1 LNAIVPSIQ
10 GLLMRK
16 LFLERLKT
24 SAFAGAAMAGLTA
37 VVVQASAPFMPLGEA
52 APAPVGYLNFCASRP
67 EQCGLRGEIGVDGR
81 PVSVEERSRELNAKY
96 FWRVAFGSGRPFMGP
111 TPTSGGST
119 AAARAA
125 PSLRGRFNWSTIF
138 GAIRPAAPV
147 QAAVDFHGGA
157 AVNFGGTVKADADEA
172 RGAPAPTVSRGAPP
186 LADAQPDRG
195 QTVIVQPLHTDHA
208 LLAELDR
215 VNSRINRAIRYVSDR
230 VLYGDEDYWHLPL
243 DAGGRAEGDCK
254 DYVLEKRR
262 ALIADGVPAA
272 NLSIAIVETSW
283 GETHAVLLVTTDR
296 GELVLDSL
304 SPWIKPWQDV
314 RYRWIERQAPGRQ
327 LTWVKLG

>member
-1 LNAIVPSIQ
+1 
-10 GLLMRK
+10 MRK
-16 LFLERLKT
+16 LFIERLKT
-24 SAFAGAAMAGLTA
+24 SAFAGAAVAGLTA
-37 VVVQASAPFMPLGEA
+37 VVVQSAPFMPLGAA
-52 APAPVGYLNFCASRP
+52 APAPIGYLNFCASRP
-67 EQCGLRGEIGVDGR
+67 EQCGMRGEIGVDGR
-81 PVSVEERSRELNAKY
+81 PVSVEERSRELNAKF
-96 FWRVAFGSGRPFMGP
+96 FWRVAFGSGRPFMGA

-125 PSLRGRFNWSTIF
+125 PSLRGRFNWSSIF
-138 GAIRPAAPV
+138 GARQPAAQV
-147 QAAVDFHGGA
+147 QAAVDFRGGA
-157 AVNFGGTVKADADEA
+157 AVNFGGTVKADADDVEA
-172 RGAPAPTVSRGAPP
+172 PEATAPTVSRGAPP
-186 LADAQPDRG
+186 LPDAQPDRG
-195 QTVIVQPLHTDHA
+195 QTAVVQPLHTDHA

-230 VLYGDEDYWHLPL
+230 VLYGNEDYWHLPL
-243 DAGGRAEGDCK
+243 EAGGRAEGDCK

-304 SPWIKPWQDV
+304 SSWVRPWQDV
-314 RYRWIERQAPGRQ
+314 RYRWIERQAPGQ
-327 LTWVKLG
+327 SLSWVKLG

>member
-1 LNAIVPSIQ
+1 
-10 GLLMRK
+10 MRK
-16 LFLERLKT
+16 LFLERLT
-24 SAFAGAAMAGLTA
+24 RSAVACAAVAGLTA
-37 VVVQASAPFMPLGEA
+37 VVVQASGAIA
-52 APAPVGYLNFCASRP
+52 ATAVHATGRSRPMASVGYLTVCASRP

-96 FWRVAFGSGRPFMGP
+96 FWRFAFGTGRPPGMGP

-186 LADAQPDRG
+186 LPDAQPDRG
-195 QTVIVQPLHTDHA
+195 QTVVVQPLHTDHA

-215 VNSRINRAIRYVSDR
+215 VNLRINRAIRYVSDR
-230 VLYGDEDYWHLPL
+230 TLYGDEDYWRLPL

-262 ALIADGVPAA
+262 ALIAHGVPAA
-272 NLSIAIVETSW
+272 DLSIAIVETSW